1 VAWSTGSCEKNWPHE
16 TPGEDPDPATRLRL
30 PDYEPMLATRRD
42 EPFDDERWW
51 FEVKWDG
58 YRAIVGAEGGRIRA
72 RSRRGLDL
80 LGPFPEVASLE
91 LPDGVVVDG
100 EIVAF
105 DDRGRPSF
113 SLLQRR
119 TGFGGAGTGSRVGV
133 NLVVFDVLFHGEDV
147 TDLPYEERRAL
158 LDRLGLP
165 SPIVVPEP
173 TPTTGKSLY
182 TAVRD
187 QGMEGIVAKRLGSRY
202 VPGRRSDDW
211 LKISVRRKLRAV
223 VGGYLPGE
231 GGRSSTFGS
240 ILVGLYEPGG
250 LRWIAAVGSGFDDT
264 TLRAFH
270 GALTQIE
277 RDTSPFINDVVVP
290 GGPPTWV
297 EPAIVVDVE
306 YKEWTFDDHLRAP
319 VYKGVEIADPETV
332 TWDEEGP
339 GD

>member
-1 VAWSTGSCEKNWPHE
+1 
-16 TPGEDPDPATRLRL
+16 
-30 PDYEPMLATRRD
+30 MLATRRD
-42 EPFDDERWW
+42 RPFDDEGWW

-58 YRAIVGAEGGRIRA
+58 YRAVVGAEEGRIRA

-80 LGPFPEVASLE
+80 LGPFPEIGSLE

-105 DDRGRPSF
+105 DEEGRPSF

-119 TGFGGAGTGSRVGV
+119 TGFGGAGTTPRVGV

-147 TDLPYEERRAL
+147 TGLPYEQRRSL
-158 LDRLGLP
+158 LDRLELS
-165 SPIVVPEP
+165 SPIIVPEP
-173 TPTTGKSLY
+173 TPTMGTILY
-182 TAVRD
+182 SAVQE

-202 VPGRRSDDW
+202 TPGRRSEDW
-211 LKISVRRKLRAV
+211 QKISVRHKLRAV

-240 ILVGLYEPGG
+240 VLVGLYQPSG
-250 LRWIAAVGSGFDDT
+250 LRWVAAVGSGFDDSS
-264 TLRAFH
+264 LRAFH
-270 GALTQIE
+270 NALQQIE
-277 RDTSPFINDVVVP
+277 RDTSPFVNDVVVP
-290 GGPPTWV
+290 GGPPVWV
-297 EPAIVVDVE
+297 EPAIVVNVE
-306 YKEWTFDDHLRAP
+306 YKEWTLDDHLRAP

-339 GD
+339 RD